1 MHRTIS
7 EPGKLHSDYKTHS
20 HFLPNLGG
28 KVHLIIQKIRQ
39 IPSALTLSW
48 EEPRV
53 LSSESTSC
61 PLPGMEEGE
70 AITFTV
76 VNYSLCVDGKR
87 EGRKFLISAVSS
99 LPSAQNNHMPKWH
112 ILRKR
117 I

>member
-1 MHRTIS
+1 MEDKGCSVRLVMRL
-7 EPGKLHSDYKTHS
+7 KLVPS
-20 HFLPNLGG
+20 L
-28 KVHLIIQKIRQ
+28 VIRVEW
-39 IPSALTLSW
+39 SS
-48 EEPRV
+48 V
-53 LSSESTSC
+53 LKSRC